1 MRDRDAKGRFVAGHS
16 IAKSG
21 WEGLVNKRF
30 GGNRAAAVEWLGRVG
45 AWEYARQAGIFRS
58 YAFQYPGTPEQF
70 LEHYTK
76 RLEFTLA
83 DVSELQ
89 F

>member
-1 MRDRDAKGRFVAGHS
+1 MRDRDAK
-16 IAKSG
+16 
-21 WEGLVNKRF
+21 
-30 GGNRAAAVEWLGRVG
+30 GRVG

-58 YAFQYPGTPEQF
+58 YAFQYPGTPEDF